1 MSSAK
6 ARVYAG
12 FARIGKAL
20 SNPARLELLDLLA
33 QGERGV
39 EELAAAAGMKVS
51 NTSAQLKEL
60 AGAGLVASRRSGTR
74 VVYRLADAQVG
85 VFVEQA
91 KQLAHARLPEVREAA
106 RAWLGEVDHLEPVT
120 RDELARLVDGIG
132 GGEGDGGGVVVLD
145 VRPSAEYAAAHLPG
159 ARSIPVDQLADR
171 LDELPAEA
179 EIVAYCRGRY
189 CLMSLEAV
197 RLLRSHGRRA
207 RPLLSGVTEWRADGR
222 PVAAGAPAGAG
233 DPVGGS

>member
-60 AGAGLVASRRSGTR
+60 AGAGLVASSRSGTR

-91 KQLAHARLPEVREAA
+91 KHLAHARLPEVRDAA

-120 RDELARLVDGIG
+120 RDELARLLDGIG
-132 GGEGDGGGVVVLD
+132 GGDGDDGGVVVLD

-159 ARSIPVDQLADR
+159 ARSIPVDQLAGR

-207 RPLLSGVTEWRADGR
+207 RPLLSGVAEWCADGH
-222 PVAAGAPAGAG
+222 PVTSGAPADAG
-233 DPVGGS
+233 DVAGGC